1 MQRELADDKIKRPV
15 PKGQEVG
22 VRGCAHAAELLQ
34 KEESGLDSDDI
45 SNPYLG
51 R

>member
-1 MQRELADDKIKRPV
+1 MQRESADDEIERPV
-15 PKGQEVG
+15 SKGHKVG

-45 SNPYLG
+45 SDPHSG